1 MEKTEKTDKTDVRF
15 MRRVDALGR
24 VVIPKAL
31 RDALDVQ
38 PGQPAEMYVRDGCLV
53 VQGWT
58 PGCIFCG
65 ETRDL
70 TTHRGKPV
78 CAHCEEN
85 LRHRAGAPASAGRQR
100 LREARGA

>member
-1 MEKTEKTDKTDVRF
+1 

-53 VQGWT
+53 VQGWA
-58 PGCIFCG
+58 PGCVFCG
-65 ETRDL
+65 ETHDL
-70 TTHRGKPV
+70 STHRGKPV
-78 CAHCEEN
+78 CARCGEN
-85 LRHRAGAPASAGRQR
+85 LRDLAGETATSRSARQR
-100 LREARGA
+100 LRGA